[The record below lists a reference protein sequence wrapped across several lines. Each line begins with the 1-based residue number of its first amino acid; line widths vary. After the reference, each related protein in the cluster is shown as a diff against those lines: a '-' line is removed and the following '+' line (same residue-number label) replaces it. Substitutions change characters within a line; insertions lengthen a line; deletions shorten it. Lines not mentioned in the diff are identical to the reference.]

1 MACVCGAQD
10 GALGATAL
18 LFVLYGPASAGFSY
32 FTSFLFKE
40 HSSGQS
46 FILMSNV
53 FSIILVL
60 ASFVLGFIDS
70 YVTRCAGVPQP
81 QHHALTCIAP
91 SMCVAGCGLYV
102 QHERRGRQSALDLP
116 VPTWILPGRGAGGA
130 CDAHRAEVRVPG
142 PQQHGTP
149 LGYDWQA
156 AAVPGHARS
165 VAHLRRYGGGFRAE
179 QPVVAG
185 EGVEGSSRAR
195 GDAR

>member
-10 GALGATAL
+10 GAFGATAL

-60 ASFVLGFIDS
+60 TSFVLGFIDS

-81 QHHALTCIAP
+81 QPNTNTNTTA
-91 SMCVAGCGLYV
+91 
-102 QHERRGRQSALDLP
+102 
-116 VPTWILPGRGAGGA
+116 
-130 CDAHRAEVRVPG
+130 
-142 PQQHGTP
+142 
-149 LGYDWQA
+149 
-156 AAVPGHARS
+156 
-165 VAHLRRYGGGFRAE
+165 
-179 QPVVAG
+179 
-185 EGVEGSSRAR
+185 SRALLPRLVCGGLRFVCAARKTWTTVCVGSTGSYLDTAWAR
-195 GDAR
+195 GWWCLRCAPC